1 MRFAENAK
9 NTFTKNQQNLVDE
22 LCDMKLEE
30 RLKEEKK
37 NKVPTPVKLNKKEK
51 KL

>member
-22 LCDMKLEE
+22 LFDMKLEE
-30 RLKEEKK
+30 LLIEEKK
-37 NKVPTPVKLNKKEK
+37 DKVQIPVKLNKKEK